1 MMYFLCHCTDCQI
14 MFNGSFE
21 CYAISRDELSLEGVL
36 STDTYSGGSGQ
47 SIHVNFF
54 CKTCSTKT
62 LTQTDILDGI
72 IYVPARLPRDQ
83 LEFKLKGEI
92 WTGLRPSW
100 TNKRECL
107 VESYTEN
114 GTI

>member
-1 MMYFLCHCTDCQI
+1 MHFLCHCTDCQI

-21 CYAISRDELSLEGVL
+21 GYAISRDELSLEGVL
-36 STDTYSGGSGQ
+36 STYTYSGGSGQ

-54 CKTCSTKT
+54 CETCSTKP

-83 LEFKLKGEI
+83 IEFKPKGGMCI
-92 WTGLRPSW
+92 GLRPSW
-100 TNKRECL
+100 TNKPECL
-107 VESYTEN
+107 VEPYTEN
-114 GTI
+114 GTV